1 MILFGFLG
9 WSLRGR
15 GNLRQDRRGDQAQE
29 YVRPVDH
36 QGILRPTQGVR
47 KEAIRT
53 TVFNVH
59 LI

>member
-47 KEAIRT
+47 KVKPLELLFLMYI
-53 TVFNVH
+53 
-59 LI
+59 